1 MKGLTFF
8 LLLVSFSALHSQPV
22 TLRDTTNQFDY
33 IIITVPEFVSACEP
47 FKQHK
52 ETVRDFRTLI
62 VDTTQIFAE
71 FDTSATPQDNIRN
84 FISYAGT
91 FWKEP
96 RPKFF
101 LIAGTVIMIPNFDI
115 PFPGQPGVHLKS
127 DYYYNLSIYE
137 NDSTTTDF
145 YIGRIPCKTENEL
158 DKYLSKVIAYEN
170 INTLEGWMN
179 NSLFICAEDINFRFL
194 DAAFE
199 VSEHLANYI
208 RPYFIVDTDTSIY
221 YGNLDSIYSAIENR
235 GASFLW
241 FEGHVS
247 DSGFGN
253 PNWFYLEDL
262 NGLSNY
268 NKYFLTFF
276 ASSQN
281 SIIDTNTNFTDQLM
295 FLPDAGSIGGIA
307 FVGPAYWGTGQTM
320 QHLWAERLFNQSI
333 QSVGESFV
341 SDDIPP
347 SGIYN
352 YMKKIA
358 NLWADPSLKLKYD
371 TTVGVEEIV
380 SELPENFALFQNYPN
395 PFNPTTTIK
404 FALPVASNVKIN
416 VYNALGQL
424 VETLIDKEM
433 ESGYHEVNFDA
444 SKLSSGVY
452 LYQLQ
457 ASDYVSVKK
466 MLLLK

>member
-1 MKGLTFF
+1 
-8 LLLVSFSALHSQPV
+8 V
-22 TLRDTTNQFDY
+22 N
-33 IIITVPEFVSACEP
+33 ACEP
-47 FKQHK
+47 FRQHK
-52 ETVRDFRTLI
+52 EAVRDFRTLV

-71 FDTSATPQDNIRN
+71 FDSSATPQDNIRD

-101 LIAGTVIMIPNFDI
+101 LIAGRVKDVPNFDI
-115 PFPGQPGVHLKS
+115 PFPGQPGVIFKS

-145 YIGRIPCKTENEL
+145 YCGRIPAKSTTELNN
-158 DKYLSKVIAYEN
+158 YLAKVMSYEN
-170 INTLEGWMN
+170 INALESWMN
-179 NSLFICAEDINFRFL
+179 NSLFIGADDINFGFF
-194 DAAFE
+194 DAALE
-199 VSEHLANYI
+199 VSEHFANYI
-208 RPYFIVDTDTSIY
+208 RSYFVVDTDTSFY
-221 YGNLDSIYSAIENR
+221 YGNLDSIYNAIENR
-235 GASFLW
+235 GTSIVW

-276 ASSQN
+276 ASSQY
-281 SIIDTNTNFTDQLM
+281 SIIDSNTNFTSQLM
-295 FLPDAGSIGGIA
+295 FLQDAGSIGGIA

-320 QHLWAERLFNQSI
+320 QHLWAERLFDQSI

-341 SDDIPP
+341 SDDISP
-347 SGIYN
+347 SGLYN

-371 TTVGVEEIV
+371 TTVGVEKVTDEIPQ
-380 SELPENFALFQNYPN
+380 SFTLYQNYPN
-395 PFNPTTTIK
+395 PFNPSTTIK
-404 FALPVASNVKIN
+404 FALPVESKVKIN

-424 VETLIDKEM
+424 VETLVDKEM
-433 ESGYHEVNFDA
+433 ESGYHEVSFDA
-444 SKLSSGVY
+444 SRLASGVY

-457 ASDYVSVKK
+457 ANEPSTGSGQSYISVKK